1 MTRFKI
7 LRIACVALL
16 TIFQVAQTYSD
27 KPNIIYINADDYG
40 IMDIGYNS
48 DRYRTP
54 NLDRLAKE
62 GMVFTEAYAPAA
74 NCAPSRACVMSG
86 QYGPRHG
93 VYTVNSSAR
102 GKAQY
107 RKLIPI
113 KNTLHLDDEMLT
125 IPEALKAGGYKTI
138 HLGKWHL
145 GEDPCTQGF
154 DYNVG
159 GGTSGSPYGGYFA
172 PFKGPMAKYN
182 KPYGKG
188 THSTDIFA
196 EEAIRF
202 MKENKKNPF
211 FMHMA
216 YYAVHSPIQKVPGMV
231 EKYEGKKDLNAAYA
245 SMVEKMDESIGK
257 IIDQLDALGLKENT
271 LVLFSS
277 DNGGFYEVS
286 KQTPYRAG
294 KGAYFEGG
302 IREPMIVRW
311 PTKVKAGTSCD
322 APVIGI
328 DFFPTFLEA
337 AGLPVPSRKVLDG
350 ESLMP
355 LMTQKGTLP
364 KRSLYWHFPI
374 YLQGDCDASD
384 SLFRTRPG
392 SVVRVG
398 KWKLHEYFEDGRLE
412 LYNLESDIGER
423 ENLAKKMP
431 EKAKELHAM
440 LKAWRKEIDAP
451 VPTQL
456 NPKYNEATD
465 LAARKMEPRAK
476 WKSKIKG
483 P

>member
-1 MTRFKI
+1 MKKRGYLKM
-7 LRIACVALL
+7 AGAAALVVS
-16 TIFQVAQTYSD
+16 QMAMAESA

-93 VYTVNSSAR
+93 VYTVNDSDR
-102 GKAQY
+102 GKPEH
-107 RKLIPI
+107 RKLVPI

-125 IPEALKAGGYKTI
+125 IPEALKAAGYTTI

-145 GEDPCTQGF
+145 GKDPCTQGF
-154 DYNVG
+154 DYNIG
-159 GGTSGSPYGGYFA
+159 GGKSGSPYGGYFV
-172 PFKGPMAKYN
+172 PFRGPMAKYN
-182 KPYGKG
+182 EFGKG
-188 THSTDIFA
+188 THSGDIFA
-196 EEAIRF
+196 DKAIDF
-202 MKENKKNPF
+202 LKEHGSEPF

-216 YYAVHSPIQKVPGMV
+216 YYLVHSPIQKVPGMV
-231 EKYEGKKDLNAAYA
+231 EKYEDVENLNAAYA
-245 SMVEKMDESIGK
+245 SMIEKMDESIGK
-257 IIDQLDALGLKENT
+257 IIAELDALGLRDNT
-271 LVLFSS
+271 LVLFTS
-277 DNGGFYEVS
+277 DNGGICKTS
-286 KQTPYRAG
+286 SQAPYRAG
-294 KGAYFEGG
+294 KGSYFEGG
-302 IREPMIVRW
+302 IREPMFVRW
-311 PTKVKAGTSCD
+311 PAKVKAGTTCD
-322 APVIGI
+322 IPVVGI

-337 AGLPVPSRKVLDG
+337 TGLPVPQGKVLDG

-355 LMTQKGTLP
+355 LLTQKGSMP
-364 KRSLYWHFPI
+364 ERALYWHFPI
-374 YLQGDCDASD
+374 YLQKYAGVEDESHD

-392 SVVRVG
+392 SVVHFG

-440 LKAWRKEIDAP
+440 LKAWRKEVDAP
-451 VPTQL
+451 VPTEL
-456 NPKYNEATD
+456 NPKYDEAAD
-465 LAARKMEPRAK
+465 LASRRTKPRAK
-476 WKSKIKG
+476 
-483 P
+483 